1 MSIVLKEHK
10 INKNTN
16 KGSFGTCNECAYRKT
31 CASRRNT
38 DYAVTVRCTEFKMAK

>member
-16 KGSFGTCNECAYRKT
+16 KCSFGTCNECAYRKT
-31 CASRRNT
+31 CANRRNT
-38 DYAVTVRCTEFKMAK
+38 DNAVTVRCTSFALK